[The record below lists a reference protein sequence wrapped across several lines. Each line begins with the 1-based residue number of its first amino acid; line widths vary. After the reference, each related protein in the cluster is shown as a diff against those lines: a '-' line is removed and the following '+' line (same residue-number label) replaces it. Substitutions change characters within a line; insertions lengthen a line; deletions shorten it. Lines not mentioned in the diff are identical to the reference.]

1 MHRLQPRRWHRQ
13 LNDRGFCC
21 PAMTMTGAACR
32 HRCLHQSWSH
42 LHQSRHLHQRLV
54 HCRRRLRPTDWHSQ
68 APHKRRTRRKLSSS
82 DPSFL
87 NYSPCDPRSG
97 LPVQKLLVGDV
108 AAAARAAEAGHGGY
122 PGLEHLLALRLTS
135 RTDKRTF
142 PIVPFIYRC
151 THCRREFE
159 RDQVRYLCSD
169 CGASYRP
176 GIPLTGCWKQ
186 SSTSR
191 RWEPFDGAGPTGRC
205 FLRWSQFFPRLVGRT
220 AGPAVRL
227 GRAGGIE
234 LYIKN
239 EARTPA
245 ARSRTGLFPGGGG
258 GRAWAKGGGCV
269 STGNAA
275 SALAAVWASAGLE
288 ALIFVPEKAPRAKL
302 VQMVLCGA
310 RDPCAAPTTTPSGSL
325 TTAQRGG
332 STATPPSPL
341 TIGKKIWP

>member
-1 MHRLQPRRWHRQ
+1 M
-13 LNDRGFCC
+13 
-21 PAMTMTGAACR
+21 
-32 HRCLHQSWSH
+32 
-42 LHQSRHLHQRLV
+42 
-54 HCRRRLRPTDWHSQ
+54 
-68 APHKRRTRRKLSSS
+68 
-82 DPSFL
+82 
-87 NYSPCDPRSG
+87 
-97 LPVQKLLVGDV
+97 QKLLVGDV

-191 RWEPFDGAGPTGRC
+191 RWEPFESGRPDWTLLSAVEPVLPPPRGAHS
-205 FLRWSQFFPRLVGRT
+205 WSRRAPR
-220 AGPAVRL
+220 PSW
-227 GRAGGIE
+227 GGIE

-258 GRAWAKGGGCV
+258 GRAWAKDGGGV